1 MKRPI
6 YYLSVF
12 LSGLLFTACNKTVVN
27 FGEESLSGDPNI
39 IYFDTFLVKLATYQL
54 GSFSTVSDT
63 LFKVGQHNDTIF
75 GKYVAQSWFQPGIPA
90 NNGLKGCTNCSFD
103 SMVFMTR
110 FSGSSYGDTT
120 EAFTLQVHRLT
131 QQIDADYGAIGY
143 NISHFDY
150 DPVALAATT
159 INNTRP
165 SGKQAVFI
173 HMPDDL
179 GQDFFSKLKRNSDT
193 ITNQD
198 KFIKLF
204 KGLVLK
210 GKGTN
215 NKSVYYFGLYDA
227 SSFSTVRLYYSRN
240 GSSPAQDYVDFPLQ
254 PAAFQFNSFEY
265 DKTGTSLAQF
275 LPKKKQT
282 ISSTLTGNKVFLHSG
297 SGIYPRLSLPDMLA
311 LKELYPYIKVVKA
324 TLEIIPRANDY
335 GQNSIYALPPA
346 LGLYRIDD
354 VNTIGSGIA
363 DADGYAQTGNL
374 VIDYLYHKD
383 TRYSYDLT
391 AYVNTILTQGR
402 SAQEDLLLLPQNST
416 YENRLI
422 LNAAGQEMSVK
433 LKLYVLGL

>member
-1 MKRPI
+1 M
-6 YYLSVF
+6 
-12 LSGLLFTACNKTVVN
+12 ACNKTVVN

-39 IYFDTFLVKLATYQL
+39 IYLDTFIIKLGTYQL
-54 GSFSTVSDT
+54 DSFSTVSDT
-63 LFKVGQHNDTIF
+63 LFKAGQHNDTIF
-75 GKYVAQSWFQPGIPA
+75 GKYGAQSWFQLGIPA
-90 NNGLKGCTNCSFD
+90 SNGLSGCTNCSFD

-110 FSGSSYGDTT
+110 FSGSFYGDTT
-120 EAFTLQVHRLT
+120 EAFTLQLHRLS
-131 QQIDADYGAIGY
+131 QQINADYGTIGY

-150 DPVALAATT
+150 DPAALAATT
-159 INNTRP
+159 VHATWP
-165 SGKQAVFI
+165 SRKQAVFI
-173 HMPDDL
+173 HIPDDL
-179 GQDFFSKLKRNSDT
+179 GLDFFSKLKRNSDT

-198 KFIKLF
+198 KFIRFF

-210 GKGTN
+210 GAGTN
-215 NKSVYYFGLYDA
+215 NKSVYYFGLYDS

-240 GSSPAQDYVDFPLQ
+240 GSSPTQDHVDFSLQ
-254 PAAFQFNSFEY
+254 PTAFQFNSFDY

-282 ISSTLTGNKVFLHSG
+282 ISSTLTGNTVYLHGS
-297 SGIYPRLSLPDMLA
+297 SGIYPRLTLPDMLA

-324 TLEIIPRANDY
+324 TLEITPRASDY
-335 GQNSIYALPPA
+335 GLNSIYALPPA

-363 DADGYAQTGNL
+363 DGEGYAQTGNL

-402 SAQEDLLLLPQNST
+402 AAQQDLLLLPQSSA